1 MSTDTSRTNFYTQG
15 PLVPTLLKTALPIIL
30 VMSMNGLLT
39 VADALFLGRF
49 VGSDALSAVT
59 LMFPAYMIL
68 VATATLITSGMSSIL
83 ARDLGA
89 GRYTDA
95 QRVFTGAHGLSLGIG
110 LLTVAVFSVAGYPL
124 ILLAAE
130 GSEAIAHMAYIY
142 MAITAWT
149 SPLLFVLSIQSDALR
164 SEGFVMQMA
173 GVSLFVSLLNIA
185 LNFVFVVVLNHG
197 VAGTAAGTAL
207 AQLLSLLVIVGFRL
221 RADSHLKPAVLLR
234 TSWVSC
240 WRPIFALGAPQSL
253 NFAGIAIGSAATFAA
268 LQLIGSSGYETTVAA
283 FGLLTRIMTF
293 VFLPLLGLIHALQA
307 MIGNNYG
314 ARAFERTDAT
324 LRLGLLTALFYS
336 LAVQVILSLFARPIG
351 FLFVDDPAIGSELVR
366 ILPIN
371 IALMF
376 AAGPLFV
383 IGGYFQALGDAKRAA
398 LISLIKPYFFFL
410 PLLFLLPFYFGEVGI
425 WLAGPAAEGLLL
437 LLVAAILHSTARKSD
452 ARWGLFLANHPR

>member
-30 VMSMNGLLT
+30 VMSMNGFLT

-49 VGSDALSAVT
+49 VGPDALSAVT

-68 VATATLITSGMSSIL
+68 VATATLISSGMSSIL
-83 ARDLGA
+83 ARDLGGERFA
-89 GRYTDA
+89 DA

-110 LLTVAVFSVAGYPL
+110 IVTVAVFSVAGYPL
-124 ILLAAE
+124 ILAAAE
-130 GSEAIAHMAYIY
+130 GSAAIASMAFTY

-149 SPLLFVLSIQSDALR
+149 SPLLFVLSVQSDSLR
-164 SEGFVMQMA
+164 SEGYVMQMA
-173 GVSLFVSLLNIA
+173 GVSLFVSLVNIC
-185 LNFVFVVVLNHG
+185 LNFVLVVILDFG

-207 AQLLSLLVIVGFRL
+207 AQLLSLLVIIGFRL
-221 RADSHLKPAVLLR
+221 RADSHLKPIVLFR
-234 TSWVSC
+234 HSWMSC
-240 WRPIFALGAPQSL
+240 WPRIFALGAPQSL

-268 LQLIGSSGYETTVAA
+268 LQLVGSSGYETTVAA
-283 FGLLTRIMTF
+283 FGLLTRVMTF

-314 ARAFERTDAT
+314 AGAFERTNAT
-324 LRLGLLTALFYS
+324 LRLGLLTAFFYS
-336 LAVQVILSLFARPIG
+336 LAVQLLLSLFARPIG
-351 FLFVDDPAIGSELVR
+351 FLFVDDPAIVAELAR

-410 PLLFLLPFYFGEVGI
+410 PLLLVLSYTFGEVGI
-425 WLAGPAAEGLLL
+425 WLAGPVSEGLLL
-437 LLVAAILHSTARKSD
+437 LLVAVMLTSAARHSNT
-452 ARWGLFLANHPR
+452 RWGLFLADHPK

>member
-1 MSTDTSRTNFYTQG
+1 MSNDTSRTNFYTHG
-15 PLVPTLLKTALPIIL
+15 PLVPTLLKTALPIIV

-49 VGSDALSAVT
+49 VGPDALSAVS

-68 VATATLITSGMSSIL
+68 VATATLISSGMSSIL
-83 ARDLGA
+83 ARHLGA
-89 GRYTDA
+89 GRYPDA
-95 QRVFTGAHGLSLGIG
+95 QRVFAGAHGLSVGIG
-110 LLTVAVFSVAGYPL
+110 FLTVAVFSVVGYPL
-124 ILLAAE
+124 IVIAAE
-130 GSEAIAHMAYIY
+130 GSDAIAGMAYTY
-142 MAITAWT
+142 MVITVCT

-164 SEGFVMQMA
+164 CEGFVMQMA
-173 GVSLFVSLLNIA
+173 GVSLLVSLLNIA
-185 LNFVFVVVLNHG
+185 LNFVFVVVLHYG

-207 AQLLSLLVIVGFRL
+207 AQLLSLLVITGFRL
-221 RADSHLKPAVLLR
+221 RADSQLKPRVLFR
-234 TSWVSC
+234 TSWTSC
-240 WRPIFALGAPQSL
+240 WRSIFALGAPQSL

-268 LQLIGSSGYETTVAA
+268 LQLAGSSGYEATVAA

-336 LAVQVILSLFARPIG
+336 LAVQLLLSLFARPIG
-351 FLFVDDPAIGSELVR
+351 FLFVDDPAIVSELGR
-366 ILPIN
+366 IMPIN

-398 LISLIKPYFFFL
+398 LIGLIKPYAFFL
-410 PLLFLLPFYFGEVGI
+410 PLLFGLPFYFGEVGI
-425 WLAGPAAEGLLL
+425 WLAGPVSEGLLL
-437 LLVAAILHSTARKSD
+437 MLVAAMLCSAARNTD
-452 ARWGLFLANHPR
+452 ARWGLFLANRPT